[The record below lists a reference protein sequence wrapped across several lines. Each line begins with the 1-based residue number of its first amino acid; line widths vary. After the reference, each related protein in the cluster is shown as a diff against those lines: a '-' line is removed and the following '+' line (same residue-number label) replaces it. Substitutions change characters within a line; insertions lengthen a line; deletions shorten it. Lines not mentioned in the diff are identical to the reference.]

1 MPMAKDLADLRA
13 KIAENS
19 DSQRRVYYEDYKR
32 NFAASELAKR
42 FEGSIPDEIYEG
54 TRGDVLRQMKNNVQ
68 QQGVTW
74 EDFVQQQGGEQQV
87 GMFLMLETRQQL
99 VQGYALDAYYRHF
112 NLSYTDQDVLEVC
125 KSINPRQPER
135 LRKQLEAGGLGFSL
149 RESAQRLCAA
159 KHLVEHADIKVKGED
174 DEEPATEEEAAE

>member
-1 MPMAKDLADLRA
+1 MVPALVDDIAPKEEVPLQGPEMP
-13 KIAENS
+13 S
-19 DSQRRVYYEDYKR
+19 FRR
-32 NFAASELAKR
+32 FCH
-42 FEGSIPDEIYEG
+42 F
-54 TRGDVLRQMKNNVQ
+54 LRQLVQ
-68 QQGVTW
+68 PGFRHMPVFHIV
-74 EDFVQQQGGEQQV
+74 DDAG
-87 GMFLMLETRQQL
+87 LLRPDRPRQQL

-174 DEEPATEEEAAE
+174 DEEPAAEEEAAAE